1 MYKLI
6 CILILLV
13 LIAPITGQGSD
24 YSLPGYK
31 YIGEIPVGCDSVT
44 NPEGLV
50 EKPAGFTITP
60 YEAMKIAIEN
70 TRMKCVSK
78 LQQVIYADSNNY
90 YFINSI
96 ALIHPDSFQSHA
108 VVIDGVSGEFTDNLY
123 K

>member
-1 MYKLI
+1 MA
-6 CILILLV
+6 
-13 LIAPITGQGSD
+13 LIAPVIGQGSD
-24 YSLPGYK
+24 YSFPGYK
-31 YIGEIPVGCDSVT
+31 FIGEIPVGCASVT

-50 EKPAGFTITP
+50 EKPAGFKITP
-60 YEAMKIAIEN
+60 DEAMKIAIAN
-70 TRMKCVSK
+70 TRIKCVSK

-108 VVIDGVSGEFTDNLY
+108 VVIDGVSGDFTDNLY

>member
-1 MYKLI
+1 MYKQI

-24 YSLPGYK
+24 DSLPGYK
-31 YIGEIPVGCDSVT
+31 FIGEIPVGCDSVT

-50 EKPAGFTITP
+50 EKPEGFRITP
-60 YEAMKIAIEN
+60 DEAMKIAIKN
-70 TRMKCVSK
+70 TRIKCVSK

-96 ALIHPDSFQSHA
+96 ALTHPDVFHSQA
-108 VVIDGVSGEFTDNLY
+108 VVIDGVSGKFTDNLN
-123 K
+123 